1 MRSPGKICTHT
12 CTHTSTY
19 AHTCMHMHWSAS
31 NLFSFLSLFCSFQWQ
46 PSHPRSSG
54 VPELCHEGR
63 VWRYLPNVFR
73 TVSLWGGEESPAFPP
88 KAIGWPRLMLST
100 VKTRRPSHR
109 GALVWKGCSV
119 GQCRVGRLSLRCLLT
134 VVEFPKYFCFIL
146 KREMRVHAQF
156 TSLKCLLCFIWKKA
170 PFIFLPRSTFCWT
183 CKFSMSVPPLKSELR
198 LILLL

>member
-54 VPELCHEGR
+54 VLELCHEGR

-119 GQCRVGRLSLRCLLT
+119 GQCRVGWLSLRCLLWMVHVQAGT
-134 VVEFPKYFCFIL
+134 QLVGRGFYSALPHPARNVGAFISH
-146 KREMRVHAQF
+146 KH
-156 TSLKCLLCFIWKKA
+156 KG
-170 PFIFLPRSTFCWT
+170 PRAG
-183 CKFSMSVPPLKSELR
+183 
-198 LILLL
+198 